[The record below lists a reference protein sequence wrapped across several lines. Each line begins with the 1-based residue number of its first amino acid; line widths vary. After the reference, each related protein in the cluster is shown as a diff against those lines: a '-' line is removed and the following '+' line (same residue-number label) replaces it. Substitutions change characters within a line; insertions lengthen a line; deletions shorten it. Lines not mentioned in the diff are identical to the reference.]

1 MKSLVCNII
10 VLIFLLWY
18 CGLLKISLS
27 PFSISFP
34 GWHVAL
40 GMVLIAFGI
49 ELLAL
54 GKYQIGYEA
63 GNDRAMKIFHE
74 VLEKKANK
82 IEAADIEKLQ

>member
-1 MKSLVCNII
+1 M
-10 VLIFLLWY
+10 
-18 CGLLKISLS
+18 
-27 PFSISFP
+27 
-34 GWHVAL
+34 AL

-49 ELLAL
+49 ELIAL